1 MKLLSLIPLLSSTL
15 LAKPT
20 APDNEPFVMVQAV
33 HAPTEPLVCDGSAS
47 NKATVT
53 VEVDLEGAAPE
64 PAKIKLTVYFVS
76 FDPYKGNWV
85 SIDDTPRYVFVKRGK
100 NTFAFNVRCG
110 PELQNGIADLGACVL
125 ECPNPITLPQS
136 TGDMRTWA
144 VLQVGMKKDLGKP
157 KIGATDADKK
167 KVEQAKK
174 ENNK

>member
-1 MKLLSLIPLLSSTL
+1 MKTIALKLLSLIPLLSSTL

-20 APDNEPFVMVQAV
+20 APDNEPFVTVQV
-33 HAPTEPLVCDGSAS
+33 
-47 NKATVT
+47 N
-53 VEVDLEGAAPE
+53 LEGAAPE

-76 FDPYKGNWV
+76 FDPYKDNWV

-110 PELQNGIADLGACVL
+110 PELQNGIADLGALVL
-125 ECPNPITLPQS
+125 ECPNPIQLPQS
-136 TGDMRTWA
+136 ISDLRTRA
-144 VLQVGMKKDLGKP
+144 VLQVRMKKDLGKP
-157 KIGATDADKK
+157 KVGATDADNK